1 MKRRTAQLLSCL
13 LASTIVHSASPQSQN
28 PADHTEPQPIPI
40 IRTTVREVL
49 VPVVVTDPKGHHVTN
64 LKQADFKVFEDGTPE
79 DIVAFSTT
87 TDSSSQGLSPGAVS
101 ATGNPSKP
109 PQPSGSASAGD
120 PVRTY
125 LILIDTLHSSPASY
139 TRVRDA
145 ILKVLRQEQGSDSLY
160 ALMAIGRQLK
170 VIHDSTRDAADIA
183 ASARNSDFQKAF
195 QASEAANTAAAV
207 QQFTALMR
215 NYCSACLC
223 ESNGGNTQLTQCASF
238 QSKVQAAL
246 LSFDERMYALNQNFL
261 LTLKELV
268 RATATMPTARTIIFI
283 SDGFNRF
290 PGRDLYTVLRG
301 FAPKDRIFED
311 HSRDTQPEL
320 ENILK
325 LATKYDVKFYSL
337 DSRGVYNSQF
347 NPGNTFDAGTSFSTA
362 TQMDSR
368 NAPSEATAATESV
381 DRGIASGARENA
393 DVLSQLAHETG
404 GLFFENSNDLAK
416 GISRAIA
423 DTREYYLLA
432 YVSKNET
439 FDGKY
444 RRITVEV
451 SDPKKLH
458 VSAKAGYW
466 AAEK

>member
-1 MKRRTAQLLSCL
+1 MTRRPAHLLFCLLLSSIAL
-13 LASTIVHSASPQSQN
+13 SASPQTQN
-28 PADHTEPQPIPI
+28 PPAQAEPQPIPI
-40 IRTTVREVL
+40 IKTTVREVL
-49 VPVVVTDPKGHHVTN
+49 VPVVVTDPKGHHIAN
-64 LKQADFKVFEDGTPE
+64 LKRSDFKVFEDGVPE
-79 DIVAFSTT
+79 NIVAFSTT
-87 TDSSSQGLSPGAVS
+87 TDPSSPDLTQAAVPP
-101 ATGNPSKP
+101 TGSPSKP
-109 PQPSGSASAGD
+109 LHPPGPASASD
-120 PVRTY
+120 PIRTY
-125 LILIDTLHSSPASY
+125 LIVIDTLHSSPASNN
-139 TRVRDA
+139 RVRDA

-160 ALMAIGRQLK
+160 ALMAIGRELN
-170 VIHDSTRDAADIA
+170 VIHDSTRDAAEIV
-183 ASARNSDFQKAF
+183 ASVRNSDFQKAF
-195 QASEAANTAAAV
+195 QDTEAAKTAAAV

-238 QSKVQAAL
+238 QSRVQAAL
-246 LSFDERMYALNQNFL
+246 LSFDERMYGLNQNFL

-311 HSRDTQPEL
+311 YSRDTQPEL

-325 LATKYDVKFYSL
+325 LATRYDVKFYSL

-347 NPGNTFDAGTSFSTA
+347 NQGNTFDAGTSFSTA

-381 DRGIASGARENA
+381 DRGVASGARENA
-393 DVLSQLAHETG
+393 DVLAQLAHETG

-416 GISRAIA
+416 GIARAIA

-451 SDPKKLH
+451 SDPKKFH
-458 VSAKAGYW
+458 VNAKAGYW